1 MSDFIDGVSRRVMTR
16 QPCLTSSCRLLDNVS
31 WKSHIRDISP
41 LGIGLI
47 CEGEV
52 QVGARLNLQLSR
64 SVSGI
69 QFALQARIVHVEKR
83 EDGRWLVGCAF
94 DRRLP
99 DVLVT
104 MVA

>member
-1 MSDFIDGVSRRVMTR
+1 MLEFSDGVNRRAAAR
-16 QPCLTSSCRLLDNVS
+16 QSCLTTSCRLLEDVAGTS
-31 WKSHIRDISP
+31 LIRDISP

-83 EDGRWLVGCAF
+83 QDGQWLVGCAF

-99 DVLVT
+99 DVLLT
-104 MVA
+104 MLA